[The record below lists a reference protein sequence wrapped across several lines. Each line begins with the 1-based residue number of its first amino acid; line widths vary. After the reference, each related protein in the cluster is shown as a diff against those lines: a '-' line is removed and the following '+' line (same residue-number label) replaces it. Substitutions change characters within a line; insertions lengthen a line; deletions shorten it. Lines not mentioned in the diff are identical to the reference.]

1 MGLIY
6 SLGRSLGHATIPAI
20 RKSKWVWRT
29 LVGNEEEAVQS
40 EREFGRALAAE
51 LRLKS
56 GVSQDGAIAA
66 LVRDPLQQLIP
77 RIRNKQRTFTAEV
90 LLEETPT
97 ALALPGGFIFVSSG
111 MLDFCQRAPDEIA
124 FILAHEMGHVVR
136 GHSLDRMLRRIGA
149 EGLSAILS
157 RGLINPTLRETSL
170 RWLESSHSHEQEFEA
185 DEFGVRLCVA
195 AGYDGT
201 AALRLF
207 ERLAH
212 ARKDS
217 AGSFTYLTTH
227 PPEGERVAQVIAVL
241 RTVSNQAPASGNQPP
256 PGA

>member
-1 MGLIY
+1 MGLFY

-29 LVGNEEEAVQS
+29 LVGNEEEAIQS

-51 LRLKS
+51 LRLKN
-56 GVSQDGAIAA
+56 GVSQDGPMAA
-66 LVRDPLQQLIP
+66 LVRDPLHQLIP
-77 RIRNKQRTFTAEV
+77 RLRNKQRTFTAEV

-97 ALALPGGFIFVSSG
+97 ALALPGGFIFVSTG

-124 FILAHEMGHVVR
+124 FVLAHEMGHVIR
-136 GHSLDRMLRRIGA
+136 GHALDRMLRKIGA

-170 RWLESSHSHEQEFEA
+170 RWLDSSHSQEQEFEA

-195 AGYDGT
+195 AGYAGT
-201 AALRLF
+201 GALRLF
-207 ERLAH
+207 EKLAH
-212 ARKDS
+212 ARS
-217 AGSFTYLTTH
+217 ASPESFTYLRTH
-227 PPEGERVAQVIAVL
+227 PPEPERAAHVSGVL
-241 RTVSNQAPASGNQPP
+241 RTISN
-256 PGA
+256 